1 MAVSAR
7 SKRSQK
13 YRILG
18 LIGQGQFG
26 QVFCAVHRKTGQMV
40 ALKNLD
46 HYRFPTHKFLR
57 ELRFLLSLQH
67 PNIVNCQ
74 SLEHTATGRYLVMDY
89 CEGGTLRQL
98 MNIGGTLTLAQKM
111 GLIGDVLAGLQHAHS
126 RSIIHCDIK
135 PENILLA
142 LQPGTWQ
149 ARISDFGI
157 ARLTQN
163 ESIQSGGNTG
173 SPAYMAPERF
183 YGQYS
188 LLSDLYAVG
197 IMLYELVLGERPF
210 SGTPQE
216 LMTAHLNQAVVLPDE
231 MPVELQTIVRTALQK
246 LPARRFRSAADM
258 LQALQ
263 AIAPDRLVQADQ
275 QLALRSQQLRFA
287 NARQLDDWEIQAA
300 INAARKPVAVQPQH
314 VRLLSSPLMA
324 MASFSTELADHTST
338 NAAETYQVQHLVKMS
353 PSECAYSQY
362 RPDAL
367 SVLEPSSQQP
377 ISTPSTERVR
387 GLIPTQ
393 QGCFIAKAHAVEFFP
408 WPSSTQ
414 PSKLLQPTSVVQF
427 DHKSQVVVHAAGHWL
442 AALATETD
450 QRLQTYRWRYN
461 PTAQTVQ
468 IAKSRSQQL
477 SLSNSSI
484 TTAKLLPLDDRHIA
498 VLQQIQSDAASS
510 KAVSSKAVPS
520 GATSSGAG
528 SESPQKTT
536 SAVTT
541 RTQLQVFTRRG
552 TRFGSVRINLPI
564 EQAIVTNRPYR
575 LLAIEQGNQQA
586 IVLIDLKPFCAQRIA
601 VGIVPV
607 CLHAT
612 DWGYILAAEN
622 GEIVLINHN
631 TEIVGRLAGP
641 AYPSAIATFNGYGLL
656 IATWNGRQGQ
666 LHTIDL
672 RELDI
677 DLIF

>member
-26 QVFCAVHRKTGQMV
+26 QVFCAVHRKTGQIV

-98 MNIGGTLTLAQKM
+98 ANIGGTLTLTQKI

-126 RSIIHCDIK
+126 RGIIHCDIK
-135 PENILLA
+135 PENILLT

-163 ESIQSGGNTG
+163 ESMQAGGNTG

-197 IMLYELVLGERPF
+197 IMLYELILGERPF

-216 LMTAHLNQAVVLPDE
+216 LMTAHLNQAVALPNE

-246 LPARRFRSAADM
+246 LPARRFRSAAEM

-263 AIAPDRLVQADQ
+263 AIAPDHLVQAEPP
-275 QLALRSQQLRFA
+275 LTLRSQQLRFTHA
-287 NARQLDDWEIQAA
+287 HQLGDWEMQAA
-300 INAARKPVAVQPQH
+300 VNAARKPVAVQPQH
-314 VRLLSSPLMA
+314 VRLLESPLMA
-324 MASFSTELADHTST
+324 MASFSTELAGLTST
-338 NAAETYQVQHLVKMS
+338 NAAETCKVQHLVKMS
-353 PSECAYSQY
+353 PSECVYSQY
-362 RPDAL
+362 RPDPL
-367 SVLEPSSQQP
+367 SVLDPSYRRP

-393 QGCFIAKAHAVEFFP
+393 QGCFITKAHAVEFFP

-414 PSKLLQPTSVVQF
+414 LSERLQPTSVVQF
-427 DHKSQVVVHAAGHWL
+427 DHKSQVVVHAAGRWL
-442 AALATETD
+442 AALATEAD
-450 QRLQTYRWRYN
+450 QRLQTCRWRYN
-461 PTAQTVQ
+461 PAAQTVQ
-468 IAKSRSQQL
+468 IGKLRSQQL

-484 TTAKLLPLDDRHIA
+484 TSAKLLPLDNRHVA
-498 VLQQIQSDAASS
+498 VLQHIQSDAASS
-510 KAVSSKAVPS
+510 KAAQP
-520 GATSSGAG
+520 GTG
-528 SESPQKTT
+528 SESRQKTT
-536 SAVTT
+536 SAVTI

-586 IVLIDLKPFCAQRIA
+586 VVLIDLKPFCAQRIA

-612 DWGYILAAEN
+612 DWGYILAAES
-622 GEIVLINHN
+622 GEIVLINHD

-656 IATWNGRQGQ
+656 VATWNGRQGQ

>member
-98 MNIGGTLTLAQKM
+98 MNIGGTLTLTQKI
-111 GLIGDVLAGLQHAHS
+111 GLICDVLAGLQHAHS
-126 RSIIHCDIK
+126 RGIIHCDIK

-163 ESIQSGGNTG
+163 ESIQAGGNTG

-197 IMLYELVLGERPF
+197 IMLYELILDERPF

-231 MPVELQTIVRTALQK
+231 MPAELQTIVRTALQK
-246 LPARRFRSAADM
+246 LPARRFRSAAEM

-287 NARQLDDWEIQAA
+287 NARPLDDWEMQAA
-300 INAARKPVAVQPQH
+300 VNADRKPVAVQPQH

-324 MASFSTELADHTST
+324 MASFSTELADHAST
-338 NAAETYQVQHLVKMS
+338 HAAETCRVQHLVKMS

-367 SVLEPSSQQP
+367 SVLDPYYQRP

-393 QGCFIAKAHAVEFFP
+393 EGCFITKAHAVEFFP

-414 PSKLLQPTSVVQF
+414 LSDLLQPTSVVQF
-427 DHKSQVVVHAAGHWL
+427 DHKSQVIVHAAGHWL

-461 PTAQTVQ
+461 STAQTVQ
-468 IAKSRSQQL
+468 VTKPRSQQL
-477 SLSNSSI
+477 PISNSSI
-484 TTAKLLPLDDRHIA
+484 TTAKLLPLDDRHLA
-498 VLQQIQSDAASS
+498 VLQQIQSDAALS
-510 KAVSSKAVPS
+510 KAAQS
-520 GATSSGAG
+520 GTE
-528 SESPQKTT
+528 SESSPKTI

-552 TRFGSVRINLPI
+552 TRFGSIRINLPI

-586 IVLIDLKPFCAQRIA
+586 VVLIDLKPFCAQRIA
-601 VGIVPV
+601 IGIVPI

-622 GEIVLINHN
+622 GEIVLINHD

-656 IATWNGRQGQ
+656 VATWNGRQGQ

-672 RELDI
+672 RDLDI

>member
-1 MAVSAR
+1 MAVSTH

-26 QVFCAVHRKTGQMV
+26 QVFCAVHRRTGQFV

-67 PNIVNCQ
+67 VNIVNCQ

-98 MNIGGTLTLAQKM
+98 MNADGTLTLTQKIN
-111 GLIGDVLAGLQHAHS
+111 LIGDVLAGLQHAHS
-126 RSIIHCDIK
+126 RGIIHCDIK
-135 PENILLA
+135 PENILLT
-142 LQPGTWQ
+142 LQPGTWR
-149 ARISDFGI
+149 AHISDFGI
-157 ARLTQN
+157 ARLMQN
-163 ESIQSGGNTG
+163 ESMQAGSNTG

-197 IMLYELVLGERPF
+197 VMLYELILGERPF

-216 LMTAHLNQAVVLPDE
+216 LMTAHLNQPIALPDE
-231 MPVELQTIVRTALQK
+231 MPIELQTILRTALQK

-263 AIAPDRLVQADQ
+263 AIAPERLIQANQ
-275 QLALRSQQLRFA
+275 PLALRSHLRSQQLQWA
-287 NARQLDDWEIQAA
+287 DASQLDDWEMRASLLIRQPLAIQPSH
-300 INAARKPVAVQPQH
+300 IQP
-314 VRLLSSPLMA
+314 LASPLTA
-324 MASFSTELADHTST
+324 MASFSTADP
-338 NAAETYQVQHLVKMS
+338 APVQHVIQMS
-353 PSECAYSQY
+353 PSNCIHVQY
-362 RPDAL
+362 HPDAL
-367 SVLEPSSQQP
+367 TAPVPAVQHSIHTRSSQRVWGLTP
-377 ISTPSTERVR
+377 IH
-387 GLIPTQ
+387 GGCLITTT
-393 QGCFIAKAHAVEFFP
+393 HAVNFLP
-408 WPSSTQ
+408 WPSQLVTA
-414 PSKLLQPTSVVQF
+414 PVELQPTPVLQF
-427 DHKSQVVVHAAGHWL
+427 EQKSQVIVHVAGRWL
-442 AALATETD
+442 AALAGETD
-450 QRLQTYRWRYN
+450 KWLTTYRWQHDV
-461 PTAQTVQ
+461 TSQTIHV
-468 IAKSRSQQL
+468 SLLRSQRL
-477 SLSNSSI
+477 ALSN
-484 TTAKLLPLDDRHIA
+484 TPAMNAKLLPLDKGHLAIMQRI
-498 VLQQIQSDAASS
+498 QIDPAQS
-510 KAVSSKAVPS
+510 KAIADSAALQKAAALLSSY
-520 GATSSGAG
+520 
-528 SESPQKTT
+528 
-536 SAVTT
+536 
-541 RTQLQVFTRRG
+541 TQLQVFTRRG
-552 TRFGSVRINLPI
+552 TRAGTVRINAPI
-564 EQAIVTNRPYR
+564 EQAIMTTRPYR
-575 LLAIEQGNQQA
+575 LLAVEQGENQA
-586 IVLIDLKPFCAQRIA
+586 ILLVDLKPLCARRLV

-607 CLHAT
+607 CMQAA

-622 GEIVLINHN
+622 GEIVLVNHD

>member
-26 QVFCAVHRKTGQMV
+26 QVFCAVHRKTGQIV

-98 MNIGGTLTLAQKM
+98 MNIGGTLTLTQKI
-111 GLIGDVLAGLQHAHS
+111 GLICDVLAGLQHAHS

-163 ESIQSGGNTG
+163 ESMQGGGNTG

-197 IMLYELVLGERPF
+197 IMLYELILGERPF

-263 AIAPDRLVQADQ
+263 TVASDRLVQADQ
-275 QLALRSQQLRFA
+275 QLAVRSQQRRFA
-287 NARQLDDWEIQAA
+287 NARQLDADEMQAA
-300 INAARKPVAVQPQH
+300 VNAARKPVAVQPQH

-324 MASFSTELADHTST
+324 MASFSTELAAHTSLHT
-338 NAAETYQVQHLVKMS
+338 PMNAAETCRVQHLVKMS

-367 SVLEPSSQQP
+367 SVLEPCSQQP

-387 GLIPTQ
+387 GLFPTQ

-408 WPSSTQ
+408 WPSSLQQ
-414 PSKLLQPTSVVQF
+414 PELLQPTSVVQF
-427 DHKSQVVVHAAGHWL
+427 DYNSQVVVHAAGHWL
-442 AALATETD
+442 AALATEAD
-450 QRLQTYRWRYN
+450 QRLQTYRWRYD
-461 PTAQTVQ
+461 PVAQTVQ
-468 IAKSRSQQL
+468 VTKPRSQLL
-477 SLSNSSI
+477 SPSNSSI
-484 TTAKLLPLDDRHIA
+484 TSAKLLPLDDRHLA
-498 VLQQIQSDAASS
+498 VLQHIQIDPAPSKATQSRTGAASPP
-510 KAVSSKAVPS
+510 KTPS
-520 GATSSGAG
+520 AA
-528 SESPQKTT
+528 
-536 SAVTT
+536 TT

-552 TRFGSVRINLPI
+552 TRFGSIRINLPI

-586 IVLIDLKPFCAQRIA
+586 VVLVDLKPFCAQRIA
-601 VGIVPV
+601 ISIVPV

-612 DWGYILAAEN
+612 DWGYILAAET
-622 GEIVLINHN
+622 GEIVLINHD

-656 IATWNGRQGQ
+656 VATWNGRQGH

>member
-1 MAVSAR
+1 MAVSTR
-7 SKRSQK
+7 LKRSPK

-26 QVFCAVHRKTGQMV
+26 QVFCAVHRKTGQFV

-98 MNIGGTLTLAQKM
+98 MNMGGTLTLIQKV
-111 GLIGDVLAGLQHAHS
+111 GLIDDVLAGLQHAHS
-126 RSIIHCDIK
+126 RGIIHCDIK
-135 PENILLA
+135 PENILLT
-142 LQPGTWQ
+142 LKPGTWQ
-149 ARISDFGI
+149 AHISDFGI

-163 ESIQSGGNTG
+163 ESMQAGSNTG

-197 IMLYELVLGERPF
+197 VMLYELILGDRPF

-216 LMTAHLNQAVVLPDE
+216 LMTAHLNQPVVLPNE
-231 MPVELQTIVRTALQK
+231 IPIELQTIVRTALQK

-263 AIAPDRLVQADQ
+263 SLTPQQLQQTEQ

-287 NARQLDDWEIQAA
+287 NARHLEDWEIRAA
-300 INAARKPVAVQPQH
+300 VNAARKSVAVRPQS
-314 VRLLSSPLMA
+314 VCSLSSPLMA
-324 MASFSTELADHTST
+324 MASFSTTLARHTPSD
-338 NAAETYQVQHLVKMS
+338 AAGLVQHLVQMS
-353 PSECAYSQY
+353 PSECAYIQY
-362 RPDAL
+362 RSDAL
-367 SVLEPSSQQP
+367 TAAEPYRQQP
-377 ISTPSTERVR
+377 ISTPLTERVR
-387 GLIPTQ
+387 ELAPVP
-393 QGCFIAKAHAVEFFP
+393 QGCFIIKAHAVEFFP
-408 WPSSTQ
+408 WPSNSTSSASTTQ
-414 PSKLLQPTSVVQF
+414 VVPLQPTSVIQF
-427 DHKSQVVVHAAGHWL
+427 KYNSQVVVHAAGHWL
-442 AALATETD
+442 AALTAESAK
-450 QRLQTYRWRYN
+450 QLQTCRWQYDLA
-461 PTAQTVQ
+461 TQTVNV
-468 IAKSRSQQL
+468 SDLRSHQL
-477 SLSNSSI
+477 SLSNSSL
-484 TTAKLLPLDDRHIA
+484 TGAKLLPLDDRHLA
-498 VLQQIQSDAASS
+498 VMQQFRTDSAPS
-510 KAVSSKAVPS
+510 KAIPSEAVSKA
-520 GATSSGAG
+520 
-528 SESPQKTT
+528 
-536 SAVTT
+536 SASRSTAH
-541 RTQLQVFTRRG
+541 TQLQVFTRRD
-552 TRFGSVRINLPI
+552 TRLGSIRINVPI
-564 EQAIVTNRPYR
+564 EQAIMTTRPYR
-575 LLAIEQGNQQA
+575 LLAVEQGNQQA
-586 IVLIDLKPFCAQRIA
+586 IVLIDLKPFYAQRIG

-612 DWGYILAAEN
+612 SWGYILAAEN
-622 GEIVLINHN
+622 GEIVLINHD